1 MVALK
6 QLRDVNDRQSTR
18 LLQQEFSLLAQVKHR
33 CIVQVYE
40 YLPTDKTL
48 VMEYVHGVNLRD
60 IIDELGRKK
69 IRFPLLPRLRSGV
82 RLPMRCFKHLRL
94 TEKIQSSYIWCI
106 VTSNRPILY

>member
-1 MVALK
+1 MALK

-69 IRFPLLPRLRSGV
+69 IRFPSAAAIEIGCEVAHVAPELLELV
-82 RLPMRCFKHLRL
+82 
-94 TEKIQSSYIWCI
+94 
-106 VTSNRPILY
+106 